1 MGLGEPERS
10 VSVTVASGLGAFVRL
25 FGGLRERGGVRA
37 HALTFSWKTKQ
48 DSRAVACS
56 TVRSLKRPLKI
67 ISVSRSSS
75 PLETQTRRV
84 TDW

>member
-1 MGLGEPERS
+1 MDKLVHHLRVVLMAIEGTGR
-10 VSVTVASGLGAFVRL
+10 TGFVG
-25 FGGLRERGGVRA
+25 GGLRGGFCFF
-37 HALTFSWKTKQ
+37 ALTFSWKTKQ

-75 PLETQTRRV
+75 PLETRMRDV
-84 TDW
+84 TDR